1 MAQLPLTPIQ
11 QADVNL
17 SMNWKHTC
25 RKLFDSAKS
34 LQDFSDA
41 VHWCGNAAHVLRT
54 IPKEQFAAFAK
65 WLYDNL
71 EEIKNGTFVYDVD
84 VLIQIPGVS
93 KYPKSF
99 IAKICH
105 IINPHACPL
114 IWDSHV
120 VEQLKKQNIPWS
132 RAVATAKEKFQ
143 NAPDDDI
150 YSYDSI
156 LWA

>member
-41 VHWCGNAAHVLRT
+41 ARWCGKAANVLRS
-54 IPKEQFAAFAK
+54 IPKAQFHAFAK
-65 WLYDNL
+65 WLYDHL
-71 EEIKNGTFVYDVD
+71 EDIKNGTFVYDVRISI
-84 VLIQIPGVS
+84 LGVS
-93 KYPKSF
+93 TYPKSF

-105 IINPHACPL
+105 IINPHAYPL

-120 VEQLKKQNIPWS
+120 VEHFNKQNIPWS
-132 RAVATAKEKFQ
+132 QAVATAKAKFQ

>member
-11 QADVNL
+11 QANVDL

-34 LQDFSDA
+34 LQEFSDA
-41 VHWCGNAAHVLRT
+41 VHLCGNAAHVLRT

-65 WLYDNL
+65 WLYGHL
-71 EEIKNGTFVYDVD
+71 EKIKNGTFVYDVRS
-84 VLIQIPGVS
+84 QIPGVS
-93 KYPKSF
+93 TYPKSF

-105 IINPHACPL
+105 IINPHAYPL

-120 VEQLKKQNIPWS
+120 GAQLKKQNISWS
-132 RAVATAKEKFQ
+132 KAVATAKANFQ
-143 NAPDDDI
+143 TAPDDDI